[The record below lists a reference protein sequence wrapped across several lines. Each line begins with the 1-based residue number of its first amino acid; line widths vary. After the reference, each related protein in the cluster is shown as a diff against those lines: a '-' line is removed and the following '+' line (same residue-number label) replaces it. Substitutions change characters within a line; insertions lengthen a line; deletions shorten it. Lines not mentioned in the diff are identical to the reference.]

1 MPTQRQ
7 LFLQHL
13 AQTSD
18 FPLGLEIERAEGIYM
33 YDTAGKRYADLISG
47 IGVSNVGHRHPKVV
61 AAIKQ
66 QVDQYMH
73 LMVYGEYIQS
83 PQVRLARMLVDLM
96 PAGLDNVYLT
106 NSGTEAVEGALKLAK
121 RYTGRPGLVTFR
133 DTYHG
138 STHGALSVMGNEHF
152 KNAFRPLLPDVQI
165 LPYNVSAELQR
176 ISQRT
181 AAVIVESVQ
190 GEAGYQTP
198 CAAWMQAL
206 RARCTEVGAL
216 LIVDE
221 IQTGMGRTGK
231 MFGFEHY
238 GIIPDMVTL
247 AKGLGGGLPIGAFI
261 APSHIMGSFKTKPL
275 LGHITT
281 FGGNPVCAAAACAV
295 IEVLHSEN
303 VIAQVPSKHDLMLQK
318 LKHPAILRV
327 SGKGLM
333 LAVDLGSFD
342 FNKRVIDR
350 CLSLGVITDWFLFN
364 DRCLRLAPPLTISH
378 EQLNQSLDL
387 ILQAIDHAF
396 RTDEVHKGLKPG

>member
-7 LFLQHL
+7 LFLKHL

-33 YDTAGKRYADLISG
+33 YDVQGKRYADLISG
-47 IGVSNVGHRHPKVV
+47 IGVSNVGHRHPRVV
-61 AAIKQ
+61 AAIHE
-66 QVDQYMH
+66 QVDKYMH

-83 PQVRLARMLVDLM
+83 PQVQLAKRIAEVM
-96 PAGLDNVYLT
+96 PPGLDNVYLT

-121 RYTGRPGLVTFR
+121 RYTGRTELITFK

-152 KNAFRPLLPDVQI
+152 KNAFRPLLPDIQI
-165 LPYNVSAELQR
+165 LDYNVTAELQR
-176 ISQRT
+176 ITEHT

-198 CAAWMQAL
+198 CTPWMQAL
-206 RARCTEVGAL
+206 RARCSEVGAL
-216 LIVDE
+216 LILDE

-238 GIIPDMVTL
+238 GIQPDIVTL
-247 AKGLGGGLPIGAFI
+247 AKGLGGGLPIGAFV
-261 APSHIMGSFKTKPL
+261 ASATIMASFKTDPI

-295 IEVLHSEN
+295 IDVLHDEQLIS
-303 VIAQVPSKHDLMLQK
+303 QVPAKNALMLQM
-318 LKHPAILRV
+318 LQHPAILRV
-327 SGKGLM
+327 TGKGLM
-333 LAVDLGSFD
+333 LAVDLGSFA
-342 FNKRVIDR
+342 FNKAVIDR
-350 CLSLGVITDWFLFN
+350 CLEAGVITDWFLFN
-364 DRCLRLAPPLTISH
+364 DRSMRLAPPLTISLQ
-378 EQLNQSLDL
+378 ELKEALDVVL
-387 ILQAIDHAF
+387 EGIELEYQQA
-396 RTDEVHKGLKPG
+396 RL

>member
-7 LFLQHL
+7 LFLKHL

-33 YDTAGKRYADLISG
+33 YDVQGKRYADLISG
-47 IGVSNVGHRHPKVV
+47 IGVSNVGHRHPRVV
-61 AAIKQ
+61 AAIHE
-66 QVDQYMH
+66 QVDKYMH

-83 PQVRLARMLVDLM
+83 PQVQLAKRIAEVM
-96 PAGLDNVYLT
+96 PPGLDNVYLT

-121 RYTGRPGLVTFR
+121 RYTGRTELITFK

-165 LPYNVSAELQR
+165 LDYNVTAELQR
-176 ISQRT
+176 ITEHT

-198 CAAWMQAL
+198 CTPWMQAL
-206 RARCTEVGAL
+206 RTRCSEVGAL
-216 LIVDE
+216 LILDE

-238 GIIPDMVTL
+238 GIQPDIVTL
-247 AKGLGGGLPIGAFI
+247 AKGLGGGLPIGAFV
-261 APSHIMGSFKTKPL
+261 ASATIMTSFKTDPI

-295 IEVLHSEN
+295 IDVLHDEQL
-303 VIAQVPSKHDLMLQK
+303 IAQVPAKNALMLQM
-318 LKHPAILRV
+318 LQHPAILRV
-327 SGKGLM
+327 TGKGLM
-333 LAVDLGSFD
+333 LAVDLGSFA
-342 FNKRVIDR
+342 FNKAVIDR
-350 CLSLGVITDWFLFN
+350 CLEAGVITDWFLFN
-364 DRCLRLAPPLTISH
+364 DRSMRLAPPLTISLQ
-378 EQLNQSLDL
+378 ELKEALDVVL
-387 ILQAIDHAF
+387 EGIELEYQQASS
-396 RTDEVHKGLKPG
+396 

>member
-1 MPTQRQ
+1 MPSQRQ
-7 LFLQHL
+7 LFLKHL

-33 YDTAGKRYADLISG
+33 YDVNGKRYADLISG

-61 AAIKQ
+61 AAIHA
-66 QVDQYMH
+66 QVDKYMH

-83 PQVRLARMLVDLM
+83 PQVQLAKRIAELM
-96 PAGLDNVYLT
+96 PPGLDNVYLT

-121 RYTGRPGLVTFR
+121 RYTGRTELITFK

-165 LPYNVSAELQR
+165 LAYNVTAELPR
-176 ISQRT
+176 ISTRT

-198 CAAWMQAL
+198 CTPWMQAL
-206 RARCTEVGAL
+206 SARCSEVGAL
-216 LIVDE
+216 LILDE

-238 GIIPDMVTL
+238 GIVPDVVTL
-247 AKGLGGGLPIGAFI
+247 AKGLGGGLPIGAFV
-261 APSHIMGSFKTKPL
+261 ASATIMGAFKSDPI

-295 IEVLHSEN
+295 IDVLQEAQLL
-303 VIAQVPSKHDLMLQK
+303 AQVPAKNALMLQ
-318 LKHPAILRV
+318 LLQHPAILRV
-327 SGKGLM
+327 TGKGLM
-333 LAVDLGSFD
+333 LAVDLGTFA
-342 FNKRVIDR
+342 FNKAVIDR
-350 CLSLGVITDWFLFN
+350 CLEQGVITDWFLFN
-364 DRCLRLAPPLTISH
+364 DRSLRLAPPLTIT
-378 EQLNQSLDL
+378 LNELESA
-387 ILQAIDHAF
+387 LQTVLACIAAEYERSKF
-396 RTDEVHKGLKPG
+396 

>member
-7 LFLQHL
+7 LFLKHL
-13 AQTSD
+13 AQTSN
-18 FPLGLEIERAEGIYM
+18 FPLGLEIERAEGVYM
-33 YDTAGKRYADLISG
+33 YDVQGKRYADLISG
-47 IGVSNVGHRHPKVV
+47 IGVSNVGHRHPRVV
-61 AAIKQ
+61 AAIHE
-66 QVDQYMH
+66 QVDKYMH

-83 PQVRLARMLVDLM
+83 PQVQLAKRIAEVM
-96 PAGLDNVYLT
+96 PAELNNVYLT

-121 RYTGRPGLVTFR
+121 RYTGRTELITFK

-165 LPYNVSAELQR
+165 LNYNVTAELAR
-176 ISQRT
+176 ISERT

-198 CAAWMQAL
+198 CTPWMQAL
-206 RARCTEVGAL
+206 RARCSEVGAL

-238 GIIPDMVTL
+238 GIQPDIVTL
-247 AKGLGGGLPIGAFI
+247 AKGLGGGLPIGAFV
-261 APSHIMGSFKTKPL
+261 ASATIMGVFKSDPI

-295 IEVLHSEN
+295 VDVLLEEQL
-303 VIAQVPSKHDLMLQK
+303 VEQVAAKNALMLQ
-318 LKHPAILRV
+318 LLQHPAIVRV
-327 SGKGLM
+327 TGKGLM
-333 LAVDLGSFD
+333 LAVDLGSFA
-342 FNKRVIDR
+342 FNKAVIDR
-350 CLSLGVITDWFLFN
+350 CLEHGVITDWFLFN
-364 DRCLRLAPPLTISH
+364 DRSLRLAPPLTISLEELH
-378 EQLNQSLDL
+378 SA
-387 ILQAIDHAF
+387 LQVVLESIEAVYQAQKQ
-396 RTDEVHKGLKPG
+396 VK

>member
-1 MPTQRQ
+1 MPSQRQ
-7 LFLQHL
+7 LFLKHL

-18 FPLGLEIERAEGIYM
+18 FPLGLEIERAEGVYM
-33 YDTAGKRYADLISG
+33 YDVQGKRYADLISG
-47 IGVSNVGHRHPKVV
+47 IGVSNVGHRHPRVV
-61 AAIKQ
+61 AAIHE
-66 QVDQYMH
+66 QVDKYMH
-73 LMVYGEYIQS
+73 LMVYGEYVQS
-83 PQVRLARMLVDLM
+83 PQVRLATQLAAIM

-121 RYTGRPGLVTFR
+121 RYTGRTELITFR

-152 KNAFRPLLPDVQI
+152 KHAFRPLLPDVQI
-165 LPYNVSAELQR
+165 LDYNVTAELQR
-176 ISQRT
+176 ISIRT

-198 CAAWMQAL
+198 CTPWMQAL

-221 IQTGMGRTGK
+221 IQTGMGRTGT

-238 GIIPDMVTL
+238 GIVPDIVTL
-247 AKGLGGGLPIGAFI
+247 AKGLGGGLPIGAFV
-261 APSHIMGSFKTKPL
+261 ASAAVMRVFKSDPI

-295 IEVLHSEN
+295 IEVLLEEKLTD
-303 VIAQVPSKHDLMLQK
+303 QVPAKNAMMLQL
-318 LKHPAILRV
+318 LKHPAIVRV
-327 SGKGLM
+327 TGKGLM

-342 FNKRVIDR
+342 FNKKVIDR
-350 CLSLGVITDWFLFN
+350 CLEAGVITDWFLFN
-364 DRCLRLAPPLTISH
+364 DRSMRLAPPLTITLA
-378 EQLNQSLDL
+378 ELEASLTQ
-387 ILQAIDHAF
+387 ILQCIDAVY
-396 RTDEVHKGLKPG
+396 RAKA

>member
-7 LFLQHL
+7 LFLKHL

-33 YDTAGKRYADLISG
+33 YDVQGKRYADLISG
-47 IGVSNVGHRHPKVV
+47 IGVSNVGHRHPRVV
-61 AAIKQ
+61 AAIHE
-66 QVDQYMH
+66 QVDKYMH

-83 PQVRLARMLVDLM
+83 PQVQLAKRIAEVM
-96 PAGLDNVYLT
+96 PPGLDNVYLT

-121 RYTGRPGLVTFR
+121 RYTGRTELITFK

-165 LPYNVSAELQR
+165 LDYNVTAELQC
-176 ISQRT
+176 ITEHT

-198 CAAWMQAL
+198 CTPWMQAL
-206 RARCTEVGAL
+206 RMRCSEVGAL
-216 LIVDE
+216 LILDE

-238 GIIPDMVTL
+238 GIQPDIVTL
-247 AKGLGGGLPIGAFI
+247 AKGLGGGLPIGAFV
-261 APSHIMGSFKTKPL
+261 ASATIMTSFKTDPI

-295 IEVLHSEN
+295 IDVLHDEQL
-303 VIAQVPSKHDLMLQK
+303 IAQVPAKNALMLQM
-318 LKHPAILRV
+318 LQHPAILRV
-327 SGKGLM
+327 TGKGLM
-333 LAVDLGSFD
+333 LAVDLGSFA
-342 FNKRVIDR
+342 FNKAVIDR
-350 CLSLGVITDWFLFN
+350 CLEAGVITDWFLFN
-364 DRCLRLAPPLTISH
+364 DRSMRLAPPLTISLQ
-378 EQLNQSLDL
+378 ELKEALDVVL
-387 ILQAIDHAF
+387 EGIELEYQQASS
-396 RTDEVHKGLKPG
+396 

>member
-1 MPTQRQ
+1 MPSQRQ
-7 LFLQHL
+7 LFLKHL

-18 FPLGLEIERAEGIYM
+18 FPLGLEIERAEGVYM
-33 YDTAGKRYADLISG
+33 YDVQGKRYADLISG
-47 IGVSNVGHRHPKVV
+47 IGVSNVGHRHPRVV
-61 AAIKQ
+61 AAIHE
-66 QVDQYMH
+66 QVDKYMH
-73 LMVYGEYIQS
+73 LMVYGEYVQS
-83 PQVRLARMLVDLM
+83 PQVRLATQLAAIM

-121 RYTGRPGLVTFR
+121 RYTGRTELITFR

-152 KNAFRPLLPDVQI
+152 KHAFRPLLPDVQI
-165 LPYNVSAELQR
+165 LDYNVTAELQR

-198 CAAWMQAL
+198 CTPWMQAL

-221 IQTGMGRTGK
+221 IQTGIGRTGK

-238 GIIPDMVTL
+238 AIVPDIVTL
-247 AKGLGGGLPIGAFI
+247 AKGLGGGLPIGCFV
-261 APSHIMGSFKTKPL
+261 APSAIMQAFKSDPI

-295 IEVLHSEN
+295 LEVMQEEQLL
-303 VIAQVPSKHDLMLQK
+303 AALPAKHALMLQM
-318 LKHPAILRV
+318 LQHPAIVRV
-327 SGKGLM
+327 TGKGLM
-333 LAVDLGSFD
+333 LAVDLGSFA
-342 FNKRVIDR
+342 FNKAVIDR
-350 CLSLGVITDWFLFN
+350 CLEAGVITDWFLFN
-364 DRCLRLAPPLTISH
+364 DRSMRLAPPLTISLA
-378 EQLNQSLDL
+378 ELEAAMTIVLDCIAAEYQLQH
-387 ILQAIDHAF
+387 Q
-396 RTDEVHKGLKPG
+396 TT

>member
-7 LFLQHL
+7 LFLKHL

-33 YDTAGKRYADLISG
+33 YDVQGKRYADLISG
-47 IGVSNVGHRHPKVV
+47 IGVSNVGHRHPRVV
-61 AAIKQ
+61 AAIHE
-66 QVDQYMH
+66 QVDKYMH

-83 PQVRLARMLVDLM
+83 PQVQLAKRIAEVM
-96 PAGLDNVYLT
+96 PPGLDNVYLT

-121 RYTGRPGLVTFR
+121 RYTGRTELITFK

-165 LPYNVSAELQR
+165 LDYNVTAELQR
-176 ISQRT
+176 ITEHT

-198 CAAWMQAL
+198 CTPWMQAL
-206 RARCTEVGAL
+206 RMRCSEVGAL
-216 LIVDE
+216 LILDE

-238 GIIPDMVTL
+238 GIQPDIVTL
-247 AKGLGGGLPIGAFI
+247 AKGLGGGLPIGAFV
-261 APSHIMGSFKTKPL
+261 ASATIMTSFKTDPI

-281 FGGNPVCAAAACAV
+281 FGGNPVCSAAACAV
-295 IEVLHSEN
+295 IDVLHDEQL
-303 VIAQVPSKHDLMLQK
+303 IAQVPAKNALMLQM
-318 LKHPAILRV
+318 LQHPAILRV
-327 SGKGLM
+327 TGKGLM
-333 LAVDLGSFD
+333 LAVDLGSFA
-342 FNKRVIDR
+342 FNKAVIDR
-350 CLSLGVITDWFLFN
+350 CLEAGVITDWFLFN
-364 DRCLRLAPPLTISH
+364 DRSMRLAPPLTIS
-378 EQLNQSLDL
+378 
-387 ILQAIDHAF
+387 LQELKEAF
-396 RTDEVHKGLKPG
+396 DVVLEGIELEYQQARS

>member
-7 LFLQHL
+7 LFLKHL

-18 FPLGLEIERAEGIYM
+18 FPLGLEIERAEGVYM
-33 YDTAGKRYADLISG
+33 YDVQGKRYADLISG
-47 IGVSNVGHRHPKVV
+47 IGVSNVGHRHPRVV
-61 AAIKQ
+61 ATIHE
-66 QVDQYMH
+66 QVDKYMH

-83 PQVRLARMLVDLM
+83 PQVQLARRIAEVM
-96 PAGLDNVYLT
+96 PAGLNNVYLT

-121 RYTGRPGLVTFR
+121 RYTGRTELITFK

-165 LPYNVSAELQR
+165 LNYNVTAELTR
-176 ISQRT
+176 ISTRT

-198 CAAWMQAL
+198 CTPWMQAL
-206 RARCTEVGAL
+206 RARCSEVGAL

-238 GIIPDMVTL
+238 GIQPDIVTL
-247 AKGLGGGLPIGAFI
+247 AKGLGGGLPIGAFV
-261 APSHIMGSFKTKPL
+261 ASATIMGVFKSDPI

-295 IEVLHSEN
+295 VDVLLEEQL
-303 VIAQVPSKHDLMLQK
+303 VEQVAAKNALMLQ
-318 LKHPAILRV
+318 LLQHPAIVRV
-327 SGKGLM
+327 TGKGLM
-333 LAVDLGSFD
+333 LAVDLGSFA
-342 FNKRVIDR
+342 FNKAVIDR
-350 CLSLGVITDWFLFN
+350 CLEHGVITDWFLFN
-364 DRCLRLAPPLTISH
+364 DRSLRLAPPLTISL
-378 EQLNQSLDL
+378 EELRSA
-387 ILQAIDHAF
+387 LQVVLESIEAVYQAQKQ
-396 RTDEVHKGLKPG
+396 VK

>member
-7 LFLQHL
+7 LFLKHL

-33 YDTAGKRYADLISG
+33 YDVQGKRYADLISG
-47 IGVSNVGHRHPKVV
+47 IGVSNVGHRHPRVV
-61 AAIKQ
+61 AAIHE
-66 QVDQYMH
+66 QVDKYMH

-83 PQVRLARMLVDLM
+83 PQVQLAKRIAEVM
-96 PAGLDNVYLT
+96 PPGLDNVYLT

-121 RYTGRPGLVTFR
+121 RYTGRTELITFK

-165 LPYNVSAELQR
+165 LDYNVTAELQR
-176 ISQRT
+176 ITDHT

-198 CAAWMQAL
+198 CTPWMQAL
-206 RARCTEVGAL
+206 RARCSEVGAL
-216 LIVDE
+216 LILDE

-238 GIIPDMVTL
+238 GIQPDIVTL
-247 AKGLGGGLPIGAFI
+247 AKGLGGGLPIGAFVASAI
-261 APSHIMGSFKTKPL
+261 IMKSFKTDPI

-295 IEVLHSEN
+295 IDVLHDEQL
-303 VIAQVPSKHDLMLQK
+303 IAQVPAKNALMLQM
-318 LKHPAILRV
+318 LQHPAILRV
-327 SGKGLM
+327 TGKGLM
-333 LAVDLGSFD
+333 LSVDLGSFA
-342 FNKRVIDR
+342 FNKAVIDR
-350 CLSLGVITDWFLFN
+350 CLEAGVITDWFLFN
-364 DRCLRLAPPLTISH
+364 DRSMRLAPPLTISLQ
-378 EQLNQSLDL
+378 ELKEALDVVL
-387 ILQAIDHAF
+387 EGIELEYQQASS
-396 RTDEVHKGLKPG
+396 

>member
-7 LFLQHL
+7 LFLKHL

-33 YDTAGKRYADLISG
+33 YDVQGKRYADLISG
-47 IGVSNVGHRHPKVV
+47 IGVSNVGHRHPRVV
-61 AAIKQ
+61 AAIHE
-66 QVDQYMH
+66 QVDKYMH

-83 PQVRLARMLVDLM
+83 PQVQLAKRIAEVM
-96 PAGLDNVYLT
+96 PPGLDNVYLT

-121 RYTGRPGLVTFR
+121 RYTGRTELITFK

-165 LPYNVSAELQR
+165 LDYNVTAELQR
-176 ISQRT
+176 ITEHT

-198 CAAWMQAL
+198 CTPWMQAL
-206 RARCTEVGAL
+206 RMRCSEVGAL
-216 LIVDE
+216 LILDE

-238 GIIPDMVTL
+238 GIQPDIVTL
-247 AKGLGGGLPIGAFI
+247 AKGLGGGLPIGAFV
-261 APSHIMGSFKTKPL
+261 ASATIMTSFKTDPI

-295 IEVLHSEN
+295 IDVLHDEQL
-303 VIAQVPSKHDLMLQK
+303 IAQVPAKNALMLQM
-318 LKHPAILRV
+318 LQHPAILRV
-327 SGKGLM
+327 TGKGLM
-333 LAVDLGSFD
+333 LAVDLGSFA
-342 FNKRVIDR
+342 FNKAVIDR
-350 CLSLGVITDWFLFN
+350 CLEAGVITDWFLFN
-364 DRCLRLAPPLTISH
+364 DRSMRLAPPLTISLQ
-378 EQLNQSLDL
+378 ELKEALDVVL
-387 ILQAIDHAF
+387 EGIELEYQQASS
-396 RTDEVHKGLKPG
+396 

>member
-7 LFLQHL
+7 LFLKHL

-33 YDTAGKRYADLISG
+33 YDVQGKRYADLISG
-47 IGVSNVGHRHPKVV
+47 IGVSNVGHRHPRVV
-61 AAIKQ
+61 AAIHE
-66 QVDQYMH
+66 QVDKYMH

-83 PQVRLARMLVDLM
+83 PQVQLAKRIAEVM
-96 PAGLDNVYLT
+96 PPGLDNVYLT

-121 RYTGRPGLVTFR
+121 RYTGRTELITFK

-152 KNAFRPLLPDVQI
+152 KNAFRPLLPDIQI
-165 LPYNVSAELQR
+165 LDYNVTAELQR
-176 ISQRT
+176 ITEHT

-198 CAAWMQAL
+198 CTPWMQAL
-206 RARCTEVGAL
+206 RARCSEVGAL
-216 LIVDE
+216 LILDE

-238 GIIPDMVTL
+238 GIQPDIVTL
-247 AKGLGGGLPIGAFI
+247 AKGLGGGLPIGAFV
-261 APSHIMGSFKTKPL
+261 ASATIMASFKTDPI

-295 IEVLHSEN
+295 IDVLHDEQL
-303 VIAQVPSKHDLMLQK
+303 IAQVPAKNALMLQM
-318 LKHPAILRV
+318 LQHPAILRV
-327 SGKGLM
+327 TGKGMM
-333 LAVDLGSFD
+333 LAVDLGSFA
-342 FNKRVIDR
+342 FNKAVIDR
-350 CLSLGVITDWFLFN
+350 CLEAGVITDWFLFN
-364 DRCLRLAPPLTISH
+364 DRSMRLAPPLTISLQ
-378 EQLNQSLDL
+378 ELKEALDVVL
-387 ILQAIDHAF
+387 EGIELEYQQA
-396 RTDEVHKGLKPG
+396 RS

>member
-7 LFLQHL
+7 LFLKHL

-33 YDTAGKRYADLISG
+33 YDVQGKRYADLISG
-47 IGVSNVGHRHPKVV
+47 IGVSNVGHRHPRVV
-61 AAIKQ
+61 AAIHE
-66 QVDQYMH
+66 QVDKYMH

-83 PQVRLARMLVDLM
+83 PQVQLAKRIAEVM
-96 PAGLDNVYLT
+96 PPGLDNVYLT

-121 RYTGRPGLVTFR
+121 RYTGRTELITFK

-152 KNAFRPLLPDVQI
+152 KNAFRPLLPDIQI
-165 LPYNVSAELQR
+165 LDYNVTAELQR
-176 ISQRT
+176 ITEHT

-198 CAAWMQAL
+198 CTPWMQAL
-206 RARCTEVGAL
+206 RARCSEVGAL
-216 LIVDE
+216 LILDE

-238 GIIPDMVTL
+238 GIQPDIVTL
-247 AKGLGGGLPIGAFI
+247 AKGLGGGLPIGAFV
-261 APSHIMGSFKTKPL
+261 ASATIMASFKTDPI

-295 IEVLHSEN
+295 IDVLHDEQL
-303 VIAQVPSKHDLMLQK
+303 IAQVPAKNALMLQM
-318 LKHPAILRV
+318 LQHPAILRV
-327 SGKGLM
+327 TGKGLM
-333 LAVDLGSFD
+333 LAVDLGSFA
-342 FNKRVIDR
+342 FNKAVIDR
-350 CLSLGVITDWFLFN
+350 CLEAGVITDWFLFN
-364 DRCLRLAPPLTISH
+364 DRSMRLAPPLTISLQ
-378 EQLNQSLDL
+378 ELKEALDVVL
-387 ILQAIDHAF
+387 EGIELEYQQA
-396 RTDEVHKGLKPG
+396 RS

>member
-7 LFLQHL
+7 LFLKHL

-33 YDTAGKRYADLISG
+33 YDVQGKRYADLISG
-47 IGVSNVGHRHPKVV
+47 IGVSNVGHRHPRVV
-61 AAIKQ
+61 AAIHE
-66 QVDQYMH
+66 QVDKYMH

-83 PQVRLARMLVDLM
+83 PQVQLAKRIAEVM
-96 PAGLDNVYLT
+96 PPGLDNVYLT

-121 RYTGRPGLVTFR
+121 RYTGRTELITFK

-165 LPYNVSAELQR
+165 LDYNVTAELQR
-176 ISQRT
+176 ITEHT

-198 CAAWMQAL
+198 CTPWMQAL
-206 RARCTEVGAL
+206 RMRCSEVGAL
-216 LIVDE
+216 LILDE

-238 GIIPDMVTL
+238 GIQPDIVTL
-247 AKGLGGGLPIGAFI
+247 AKGLGGGLPIGAFV
-261 APSHIMGSFKTKPL
+261 ASATIMTSFKTDPI

-295 IEVLHSEN
+295 IDVLHDEQL
-303 VIAQVPSKHDLMLQK
+303 IAQVPAKNALMLQM
-318 LKHPAILRV
+318 LQHPAILRV
-327 SGKGLM
+327 TGKGLM
-333 LAVDLGSFD
+333 LAVDLGRFA
-342 FNKRVIDR
+342 FNKAVIDR
-350 CLSLGVITDWFLFN
+350 CLEAGVITDWFLFN
-364 DRCLRLAPPLTISH
+364 DRSMRLAPPLTISLQ
-378 EQLNQSLDL
+378 ELKEALDVVL
-387 ILQAIDHAF
+387 EGIELEYQQASS
-396 RTDEVHKGLKPG
+396 

>member
-7 LFLQHL
+7 FFLQHL

-33 YDTAGKRYADLISG
+33 YDLNGKRYTDLISG

-61 AAIKQ
+61 AAIHE
-66 QVDQYMH
+66 QVDKYMH

-83 PQVRLARMLVDLM
+83 PQVRLAKMLADLM

-121 RYTGRPGLVTFR
+121 RYTGRTELVTFR

-165 LPYNVSAELQR
+165 LNYNVTAELQQ
-176 ISQRT
+176 ITEGT

-198 CAAWMQAL
+198 CTPWMQAL

-238 GIIPDMVTL
+238 GIVPDIVTL
-247 AKGLGGGLPIGAFI
+247 AKGLGGGLPIGAFV
-261 APSHIMGSFKTKPL
+261 APAHIMGSFKSKPI

-295 IEVLHSEN
+295 IEVLQADDL
-303 VIAQVPSKHDLMLQK
+303 IAQVPAKHARMLQR
-318 LKHPAILRV
+318 LQHPAIVRV
-327 SGKGLM
+327 TGKGLM
-333 LAVDLGSFD
+333 LAVDLGSFA
-342 FNKRVIDR
+342 FNKKVIDR
-350 CLSLGVITDWFLFN
+350 CLEMGVITDWFLFN
-364 DRCLRLAPPLTISH
+364 DRSMRLAPPLTITI
-378 EQLNQSLDL
+378 EELDEALGL
-387 ILQAIDHAF
+387 ILQAIEACWLE
-396 RTDEVHKGLKPG
+396 R

>member
-7 LFLQHL
+7 LFLKHL

-33 YDTAGKRYADLISG
+33 YDVQGKRYADLISG
-47 IGVSNVGHRHPKVV
+47 IGVSNVGHRHPRVV
-61 AAIKQ
+61 AAIHE
-66 QVDQYMH
+66 QVDKYMH

-83 PQVRLARMLVDLM
+83 PQVQLAKRIAEVM
-96 PAGLDNVYLT
+96 PPGLDNVYLT

-121 RYTGRPGLVTFR
+121 RYTGRTELITFK

-165 LPYNVSAELQR
+165 LDYNVTAELQR
-176 ISQRT
+176 ITEHT

-198 CAAWMQAL
+198 CTPWMQAL
-206 RARCTEVGAL
+206 RARCSEVGAL
-216 LIVDE
+216 LILDE

-238 GIIPDMVTL
+238 GIQPDIVTL
-247 AKGLGGGLPIGAFI
+247 AKGLGGGLPIGAFV
-261 APSHIMGSFKTKPL
+261 ASATIMASFKTGPI

-295 IEVLHSEN
+295 IDVLHDEQL
-303 VIAQVPSKHDLMLQK
+303 IAQVPAKNALMLQM
-318 LKHPAILRV
+318 LQHPAILRV
-327 SGKGLM
+327 TGKGLM
-333 LAVDLGSFD
+333 LAVDLGSFA
-342 FNKRVIDR
+342 FNKAVIDR
-350 CLSLGVITDWFLFN
+350 CLEAGVITDWFLFN
-364 DRCLRLAPPLTISH
+364 DRSMRLAPPLTISLQ
-378 EQLNQSLDL
+378 ELKEALDVVL
-387 ILQAIDHAF
+387 EGIELEYQQA
-396 RTDEVHKGLKPG
+396 RS

>member
-7 LFLQHL
+7 LFLKHL

-18 FPLGLEIERAEGIYM
+18 FPLGLEIERAEGVYM
-33 YDTAGKRYADLISG
+33 YDVQGKRYADLISG
-47 IGVSNVGHRHPKVV
+47 IGVSNVGHRHPRVV
-61 AAIKQ
+61 AAIHE
-66 QVDQYMH
+66 QVDKYMH

-83 PQVRLARMLVDLM
+83 PQVRLASLLAGLM
-96 PAGLDNVYLT
+96 PAALNNVYLT

-121 RYTGRPGLVTFR
+121 RYTGRTELITFK

-165 LPYNVSAELQR
+165 LNYNVTAELAR
-176 ISQRT
+176 ISKRT

-198 CAAWMQAL
+198 CTPWMQAL

-238 GIIPDMVTL
+238 DIQPDIVTL
-247 AKGLGGGLPIGAFI
+247 AKGLGGGLPIGAFV
-261 APSHIMGSFKTKPL
+261 ASATIMGAFKTDPI

-295 IEVLHSEN
+295 IEVLLEEKLTE
-303 VIAQVPSKHDLMLQK
+303 QVAVKNALMLQ
-318 LKHPAILRV
+318 LLQHPAIVRV
-327 SGKGLM
+327 TGKGLM
-333 LAVDLGSFD
+333 LAVDLGSFA
-342 FNKRVIDR
+342 FNKAVIDR
-350 CLSLGVITDWFLFN
+350 CLEHGVITDWFLFN
-364 DRCLRLAPPLTISH
+364 DRSLRLAPPLTITS
-378 EQLNQSLDL
+378 EELRSALQVVLESIEAVYQAQKQL
-387 ILQAIDHAF
+387 
-396 RTDEVHKGLKPG
+396 K